1 MVSGFKKPGA
11 ETPLTESFVFSSG
24 KFFCPQYYS
33 KRYWLYEEIKV
44 LVRVLVNQIF
54 NPLKNFDWD
63 FIVQAHCVV
72 NRVHLA
78 QLLRNVFLYPEIF
91 QCYSVVFLFLFVNE
105 FDDHL

>member
-1 MVSGFKKPGA
+1 MVSEFKKPRT
-11 ETPLTESFVFSSG
+11 ETPLTKSFIFPSR
-24 KFFCPQYYS
+24 KFFRSQYYS
-33 KRYWLYEEIKV
+33 KGYRFYEEIKV
-44 LVRVLVNQIF
+44 LMRVLINQIF
-54 NPLKNFDWD
+54 NLLKNFDWD